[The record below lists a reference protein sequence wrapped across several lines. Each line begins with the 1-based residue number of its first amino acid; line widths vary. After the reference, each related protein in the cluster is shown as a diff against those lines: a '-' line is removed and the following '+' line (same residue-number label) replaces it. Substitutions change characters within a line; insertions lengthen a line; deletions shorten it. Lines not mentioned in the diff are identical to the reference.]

1 MYYLIYD
8 TETTGI
14 PANFDAPLSDSDNWP
29 RLVQL
34 AWQLHNEK
42 GELIENHNLIVKPDG
57 FDIPFNAIQI
67 HGITNEIAHEK
78 GLALSVVLQKFFGS
92 FDLENTLIIGH
103 NIQFDISIV
112 GAEMHREGMD
122 FEKLTAAPTLDT
134 ARASTEYCALP
145 GGRGGK
151 FKYPKLGELHQRL
164 FGDFFDEAHNAAA
177 DVNATARSF
186 FELVR
191 LGVISPAQA
200 RFSAENFKAFKNLFP
215 SVIAPYPIDVGQQ
228 IAEKEAALAW
238 AESQKIKDKNE
249 VEIVK
254 NSPYFH
260 FHNHSS
266 FSILSATTTVE
277 NLIKKAVELEM
288 PAVGITDMGNLMGAF
303 HFVQAIRDKKDVIT
317 PIIGCEVYVSER
329 YRQHKFTKD
338 NPDRRH
344 TQVLLAKNKAGYHN
358 LSKISSIG
366 YIEGYYAGFPR
377 VSKEVILKYKEN
389 LIATT
394 GSISSEIPDIILNV
408 GEKNAEEAFLWWKEH
423 FGEDFYVELIR
434 HGLPEE
440 NHVNEI
446 LIKFAR
452 KYNVKILAQNN
463 TYYINQSDAKAHD
476 ILLCV
481 RDGEK
486 VDTPIGRGRGYR
498 FGFPNDEF
506 YFKTASQMEHLFED
520 IPEAIQNL
528 KDFVKKFEF
537 YDLKQD
543 VLLPKFKIPKEFEVE
558 EDLQDDGVRG
568 ENAYLKHLTYEGA
581 KKRYGIITEEIQN
594 RLDFE
599 LETIANTGYP
609 GYFLIVQDFTSQ
621 ARKMGVSVGPGRG
634 SAAGSAVAY
643 CIGITNIDPIKYD
656 LLFERF
662 LNPERVSLPDID
674 IDFDDRGR
682 DEIIRW
688 VINKYGKDQVAQIIT
703 YGTMAGKSA
712 IRDTARV
719 LDLPLADSNKIAKK
733 VHTKLNKLFKMDDKS
748 LSEKFNGDELKD
760 LQDILE
766 ISKRGDL
773 EATTIQ
779 QAKVIEGSIR
789 NTGVHAC
796 GVIIT
801 PKDIKE
807 LIPVAI
813 AKDSDMAVTQF
824 DNSVVENAGLLKM
837 DFLGLKTLSIIKDAV
852 HLVKKTKEIELIPDD
867 FPLEDPLTYQEIF
880 QKGKTV
886 GIFQYESPGMQKH
899 LKDLKPDKF
908 DDLIA
913 MNALYRPGPLAY
925 IPNFID
931 RKHGIEEISYDL
943 PEMEEYL
950 AETYGIT
957 VYQEQVMLLSQKL
970 ANFTRGE
977 ADVLRKAMGKK
988 QMDTL
993 AKMEGKFIQNA
1004 IGNGHPENVLKKI
1017 WEDWKAFA
1025 QYAFNKSH
1033 STCYA
1038 YVAFQTAYLKAHHPA
1053 EFMAAVLSNNM
1064 KDIKEITNFMQECK
1078 RMDVPVLSPDVNES
1092 SYDFTVN
1099 KNGAV
1104 RFGLGAIKGVGS
1116 AAVESIIQERNENG
1130 KFADVFDFIERIDQ
1144 RVCNKKTLENLIYA
1158 GAFDEL
1164 DQYHRAQYFFEDH
1177 EGVTNLEKIIK
1188 YGNAASDEGNENQIS
1203 LFDVADME
1211 VEMQKPMIL
1220 DCPAWPIMYQLNKEK
1235 EVVGIY
1241 ISSHPLDRFQ
1251 VELNHYKNIDL
1262 ITLKER
1268 QKEMIDKTFTVGG
1281 LITEVQ
1287 HLVSA
1292 KNGKEFGKFI
1302 LEDYT
1307 DSFEF
1312 MLFGEEYLRLRHFL
1326 EPNRFVLLQ
1335 LHVNENKFSK
1345 RIYTNIKNINL
1356 LDDLIE
1362 KRAKSIEFH
1371 FEINEINE
1379 ELIKN
1384 LLKIIQNNGGD
1395 KNLFLNLR
1403 DEKTQ
1408 NVFASQSRKFSI
1420 SITKDLIDELK
1431 RYEIDNYKLN

>member
-151 FKYPKLGELHQRL
+151 FKFPKLGELHQRL
-164 FGDFFDEAHNAAA
+164 FGHFFDEAHNAAA

-191 LGVISPAQA
+191 LGVISSAQA

-366 YIEGYYAGFPR
+366 YIDGYYAGFPR

-733 VHTKLNKLFKMDDKS
+733 VHTKLNKLFKMDNKS

-766 ISKRGDL
+766 ISKRDDL

-970 ANFTRGE
+970 ANFTKGE

-1004 IGNGHPENVLKKI
+1004 IGNGHPENILKKI

-1130 KFADVFDFIERIDQ
+1130 KFTDVFDFIERIDQ

-1281 LITEVQ
+1281 LVTEVQ

-1326 EPNRFVLLQ
+1326 EPNQFILLQ

-1345 RIYTNIKNINL
+1345 RIYTNIKNIDL